1 MNKKGFTLIELIG
14 TITILAIIMAIAIPN
29 VISITRK
36 NKNQTYIN
44 DARKM
49 VTLAKYEFES
59 NANITRPNG
68 TENGCVIIKLNNL
81 DQSELQ
87 KGPESGTYDGNES
100 FVKIIYDKDKKTYA
114 YSVQIIEEYSV
125 LKFYASESIDNLLE
139 YAYKLSSDWYDKQ
152 IEIKNV
158 LTGEKLELSKK
169 SKIMYKKGDS
179 RLSSGLVPG
188 WE

>member
-59 NANITRPNG
+59 NASIARPNG
-68 TENGCVIIKLNNL
+68 SASSCVVIQLKNL

-87 KGPESGTYDGNES
+87 KGPESGIYDGDES
-100 FVKIIYDKDKKTYA
+100 YVKIIYDVDKKVYA
-114 YSVQIIEEYSV
+114 YSVQIIEEYSGNRKG
-125 LKFYASESIDNLLE
+125 LKLT
-139 YAYKLSSDWYDKQ
+139 AYDEIIKLDAKNKITTTGFTSSTS
-152 IEIKNV
+152 
-158 LTGEKLELSKK
+158 TGCTIVNK
-169 SKIMYKKGDS
+169 
-179 RLSSGLVPG
+179 
-188 WE
+188 

>member
-68 TENGCVIIKLNNL
+68 TENGCVIISLNNL

-114 YSVQIIEEYSV
+114 YSVQIIEEYSGNRKG
-125 LKFYASESIDNLLE
+125 LKLTPYDEIV
-139 YAYKLSSDWYDKQ
+139 KLDAKNKITTTETDFTSSTD
-152 IEIKNV
+152 
-158 LTGEKLELSKK
+158 TGCNTIVEK
-169 SKIMYKKGDS
+169 
-179 RLSSGLVPG
+179 
-188 WE
+188 

>member
-68 TENGCVIIKLNNL
+68 TENGCVIIRLNNL

-100 FVKIIYDKDKKTYA
+100 FVKIIYDKDEKTYA
-114 YSVQIIEEYSV
+114 YSVQIIEEYSGNRKG
-125 LKFYASESIDNLLE
+125 LKLTPYDEIV
-139 YAYKLSSDWYDKQ
+139 KLDAKNKITTTGFTSST
-152 IEIKNV
+152 E
-158 LTGEKLELSKK
+158 TGCNTIVEK
-169 SKIMYKKGDS
+169 
-179 RLSSGLVPG
+179 
-188 WE
+188 

>member
-49 VTLAKYEFES
+49 VTLAKYKFES
-59 NANITRPNG
+59 DAEIPRPNSSR
-68 TENGCVIIKLNNL
+68 CVIIQFQYL

-87 KGPESGTYDGNES
+87 KGPENGEYDGINS
-100 FVKIIYDKDKKTYA
+100 YVKIEYENSKYIYSA
-114 YSVQIIEEYSV
+114 QLIEKYG
-125 LKFYASESIDNLLE
+125 D
-139 YAYKLSSDWYDKQ
+139 D
-152 IEIKNV
+152 
-158 LTGEKLELSKK
+158 GEN
-169 SKIMYKKGDS
+169 KKGVKLTSYED
-179 RLSSGLVPG
+179 LVKLDAKNKITTTETEFTPIASSCYTYEG
-188 WE
+188 E

>member
-68 TENGCVIIKLNNL
+68 TVNGCVIIRLNNL

-114 YSVQIIEEYSV
+114 YSVQIIEEYSGNRKG
-125 LKFYASESIDNLLE
+125 LKLTPYDEIV
-139 YAYKLSSDWYDKQ
+139 KLDAKNKITTTGFTSSTA
-152 IEIKNV
+152 
-158 LTGEKLELSKK
+158 TGCNTIVEK
-169 SKIMYKKGDS
+169 
-179 RLSSGLVPG
+179 
-188 WE
+188 

>member
-68 TENGCVIIKLNNL
+68 TPSGCVVIQLKNL

-87 KGPESGTYDGNES
+87 KGPESGTYDGDES
-100 FVKIIYDKDKKTYA
+100 FVKIIYDTTKKTYA
-114 YSVQIIEEYSV
+114 YSVQIIEEYSGNRKG
-125 LKFYASESIDNLLE
+125 LKLTSYDEIV
-139 YAYKLSSDWYDKQ
+139 KLDAKNKITTTGFTSSTA
-152 IEIKNV
+152 
-158 LTGEKLELSKK
+158 TGCNTIVEK
-169 SKIMYKKGDS
+169 
-179 RLSSGLVPG
+179 
-188 WE
+188 